1 MRTIFIFLLFLSS
14 IIGSKA
20 QTFSINSLIGT
31 KWEQIEE
38 NDAYTKT
45 IIEFND
51 TAMIETVKFFVT
63 KNTCHVSRPYY
74 LSKEVPV
81 SFNRNL
87 VGKKTTGSYLVM
99 LYKFNR
105 MDYMTIKKITSD
117 TLLLFHRQ
125 TNAIGGYA
133 HTFVYK
139 RIKST

>member
-1 MRTIFIFLLFLSS
+1 CN
-14 IIGSKA
+14 A

-31 KWEQIEE
+31 KWAQIKDYEA
-38 NDAYTKT
+38 NSKAT
-45 IIEFND
+45 IEFND
-51 TAMIETVKFFVT
+51 TAMVETVTFLSKEPKT
-63 KNTCHVSRPYY
+63 YRVSRPYY

-133 HTFVYK
+133 QTFVYK
-139 RIKST
+139 RIK